1 MVYFP
6 DPVWEHIKGFAIDFC
21 WRCGGECA
29 LPGTI
34 PCWRKDLKDLMV
46 RGGPML
52 NPYAYRRQW
61 YSRPG
66 CKVREWLC

>member
-6 DPVWEHIKGFAIDFC
+6 DPAWEHIKGFAIDFC

-29 LPGTI
+29 SGV
-34 PCWRKDLKDLMV
+34 PCWRKDLKCLMD

-52 NPYAYRRQW
+52 NPYAYWWQW
-61 YSRPG
+61 YARPG